1 MGVIMKFLK
10 KLFHKLFR
18 RKKEVPAGIEVFDEH
33 GNTIADVTTT
43 LTKIVWTRVLTEIVP
58 TFTIEV
64 PIYEGQHIFTL
75 REFNPFPVIPYDPNH
90 VSVSYRRIV
99 NGNKVTF
106 QLSNDAWVGKTTR
119 QKLLIGVY

>member
-1 MGVIMKFLK
+1 MGVIMRFLK

-75 REFNPFPVIPYDPNH
+75 REFNPYPYDTKSANWG
-90 VSVSYRRIV
+90 YRRIV
-99 NGNKVTF
+99 DGNKVTF
-106 QLSNDAWVGKTTR
+106 KLIRDDLIGWPTN

>member
-1 MGVIMKFLK
+1 MGVIMKFFK

-58 TFTIEV
+58 TFTVEV
-64 PIYEGQHIFTL
+64 PIYDGQHIFTS
-75 REFNPFPVIPYDPNH
+75 REFNPYPVGIKSADGG
-90 VSVSYRRIV
+90 YRRIV
-99 NGNKVTF
+99 EGNKVTF
-106 QLSNDAWVGKTTR
+106 KLINDALIGRPTN
-119 QKLLIGVY
+119 QKFLIGVY